1 MAGTGASQYKEGL
14 LVRLG
19 RLGRETYSQPNM
31 VVADDGYRKRILP
44 FLEKSLSERGGA
56 GV

>member
-1 MAGTGASQYKEGL
+1 MAGIGASQYKEGL

-19 RLGRETYSQPNM
+19 RLGRETFSQQKL

-44 FLEKSLSERGGA
+44 FLEKSLLERGGA
-56 GV
+56 GA